1 MRRPSFSLEQIRS
14 FAEVAETEHIS
25 RAAASLYLTQAAVT
39 QQVRHFERAVG
50 LQLLERDG
58 RRIRLTDAGRSL
70 AEACRGA
77 LRAIQV
83 MDDTAKAIRELEA
96 GSLHVGASPT
106 CATYYLPTHL
116 AEFTRRHPAVKL
128 DVAVAP
134 TMELNRRVLA
144 GSLDCALI
152 EGEASPG
159 LTSIELS
166 PDELILVAH
175 PDHPLS
181 QLKRVTPTQLG
192 KYRYMRRGPEFSA
205 ERHVRKMVG
214 ETYDR
219 FEVLN
224 LGHHEYVRAATIAGL
239 GFAAL
244 PRRAVVADLRSG
256 LLKSLPVPPMV
267 RSICAVR
274 RPSRGGPAQEAFWTQ
289 LTGAHPAASGKIS
302 SDGWS
307 QARA

>member
-1 MRRPSFSLEQIRS
+1 MRRPSFTLEQIRS
-14 FAEVAETEHIS
+14 FVEVAETEHIS
-25 RAAASLYLTQAAVT
+25 RAAAALYLTQAAVT

-50 LQLLERDG
+50 LQLLERGG
-58 RRIRLTDAGRSL
+58 RRVRLTDAGRTL

-77 LRAIQV
+77 LRALQV
-83 MDDTAKAIRELEA
+83 MDDTARAIRELEA

-116 AEFTRRHPAVKL
+116 AQFTRRHPAVKL

-134 TMELNRRVLA
+134 TGELNRRVLA

-152 EGEASPG
+152 EGEVAEG
-159 LTSIELS
+159 LVSVELS

-181 QLKRVTPTQLG
+181 QMKRVTPTHLAR
-192 KYRYMRRGPEFSA
+192 YRYMRRGPEFSA
-205 ERHVRKMVG
+205 ERHVRKMIG

-244 PRRAVVADLRSG
+244 PKRAVVADVRSG
-256 LLKSLPVPPMV
+256 LLKVLPVPPMV
-267 RSICAVR
+267 RAITAVR
-274 RPSRGGPAQEAFWTQ
+274 RPGRGGPAQEAFWNFV
-289 LTGAHPAASGKIS
+289 TGGQHLASGKIS
-302 SDGWS
+302 SDGRS
-307 QARA
+307 PNPA

>member
-1 MRRPSFSLEQIRS
+1 VRKPTFTLEQIRS
-14 FAEVAETEHIS
+14 FVEVAETEHIS
-25 RAAASLYLTQAAVT
+25 RAAAALYLTQAAVT
-39 QQVRHFERAVG
+39 QQVRHFEQAVG

-58 RRIRLTDAGRSL
+58 RGVRLTDAGRSL

-77 LRAIQV
+77 LRAVQV
-83 MDDTAKAIRELEA
+83 MDDTAKAIKQLEA

-106 CATYYLPTHL
+106 CATYYLPPHL
-116 AEFTRRHPAVKL
+116 AEFTRRFPSIKL

-134 TMELNRRVLA
+134 TNELNRRVLA

-152 EGEASPG
+152 EGDAAPG
-159 LTSIELS
+159 LTSVELT

-181 QLKRVTPTQLG
+181 HLRRVTPTHLA

-205 ERHVRKMVG
+205 ERHVRKMIG
-214 ETYDR
+214 DTYDR

-244 PRRAVVADLRSG
+244 PKRAVVSDIRSG
-256 LLKSLPVPPMV
+256 LLKTLPVPPMV
-267 RSICAVR
+267 RVICAVR
-274 RPSRGGPAQEAFWTQ
+274 RPARGGPAQESFWSL
-289 LTGAHPAASGKIS
+289 LTGGHASASGKIS
-302 SDGWS
+302 SDG
-307 QARA
+307 RDRL